1 MLDILQYTSKAIF
14 PRTTITLIV
23 FSNSFISANKYC
35 EQLEISDEFGLLL
48 GGAHLTAAVINAS
61 LKINPSFLDML
72 VGLFANPVSYKALTS
87 QSPELSPVNILPV
100 LFPP

>member
-48 GGAHLTAAVINAS
+48 DGFSLNLFNNNSSSADDTSSGNTHHNLSFAYIN
-61 LKINPSFLDML
+61 LDI
-72 VGLFANPVSYKALTS
+72 AI
-87 QSPELSPVNILPV
+87 LSSTIMILSRDD
-100 LFPP
+100 FNY